1 MGAHEHRRPNMSKAL
16 KAGVIGSGILGSEYA
31 WFLHSHPAVDVVSV
45 ADVRPEA
52 AEKVA
57 ARVGAKAYTDYH
69 EMLRQQVLDLAIV
82 ATPDP
87 LHREPTVAALEAGV
101 PNIIQEKPLA
111 TTLEDAAAIYEAV
124 ERRGA
129 RLFVNF
135 ANRAN
140 PLDVATHYVTQEG
153 LLGRVVYGESRL
165 DDNISVPRQLWG
177 SRSRDWAAGSST
189 AHFLLSHVVDLLRWY
204 FAPAEVVEV
213 YAITQRQVLGFTP
226 DVYDAFLTFDSGLKV
241 RVKAE
246 WIKHIDELVEFYLC
260 FSGSEG
266 TLVYNK
272 RGGFGTAAGWRAN
285 VAKGTTPEQLIAHQ
299 EALLAQGASVAAL
312 LHRPDPTTGEL
323 AAGGGQLSP
332 ALEFR
337 GLGSGGLMSLVGY
350 CLEAILE
357 ETLTPASW
365 SGRGPLPTHVDGLKQ
380 TQVVAA
386 IIRSAETGR
395 AVEVEE

>member
-1 MGAHEHRRPNMSKAL
+1 MSNNL
-16 KAGVIGSGILGSEYA
+16 RAGIIGLGILGSEYA
-31 WFLHSHPAVDVVSV
+31 RFLGARTGVEVVAV

-52 AEKVA
+52 AERVA
-57 ARVGAKAYTDYH
+57 AEAGATAYTDYRD
-69 EMLRQQVLDLAIV
+69 MLRHHALDLAVV

-87 LHREPTVAALEAGV
+87 LHREPALAALEAGV
-101 PNIIQEKPLA
+101 PNLILEKPLA
-111 TTLEDAAAIYEAV
+111 TIVEEAEAICEAV
-124 ERRGA
+124 EKRGA
-129 RLFVNF
+129 RLFVNY

-140 PLDVATHYVTQEG
+140 PLDVASRYVIQEG
-153 LLGRVVYGESRL
+153 LLGRVVYGEVRL
-165 DDNISVPRQLWG
+165 DDNICVPRQLWG
-177 SRSRDWAAGSST
+177 GRSREWAAGSST

-204 FAPAEVVEV
+204 FAPAEVREV
-213 YAITQRQVLGFTP
+213 YAISQREVLGHTP

-272 RGGFGTAAGWRAN
+272 RAGFGTAPGWRAN
-285 VAKGTTPEQLIAHQ
+285 LRRSVTAEELLTHQ
-299 EALLAQGASVAAL
+299 EALLGRGANVGAL
-312 LHRPDPTTGEL
+312 LHRPDPMAGRP
-323 AAGGGQLSP
+323 AGGSPERAP

-337 GLGSGGLMSLVGY
+337 GLGGQTLMSLVGY
-350 CLEAILE
+350 LVDAILE
-357 ETLTPASW
+357 GTLTPQSW
-365 SGRGPLPTHVDGLKQ
+365 RHNGPLPTHLDGLKQ

-395 AVEVEE
+395 VVEV